1 MAINLVARMVFKD
14 EATPGMRRVK
24 KGMEDMERANTRM
37 ARHIEKNN
45 RQFGNMRGVL
55 GRVSGA
61 FGTFGRGVGFV
72 AGGVMNLIQRLNP
85 LHMALTGI
93 AAGATAAYSAVKIFN
108 ATVGEAMK
116 MQQSQIVIGAMFDD
130 EALSKQYMALMDKI
144 AIKSPL
150 LDSQTMY
157 GNSKSFITATKDLGQ
172 LEKMWSLAERLM
184 ASDPAQGLEGAIFA
198 LRELF
203 SGDAISIVD
212 RFELPRTIMNEI
224 KKLPL
229 EQQLTRLDEYFNKIG
244 LTTKLIDDMGGS
256 ALGMWTQVK
265 ERWQLVLRDMGE
277 PSLKAVS
284 EFLGNLLDRLEGEDM
299 QKFAD
304 WGGRVIE
311 NMVTGMSNS
320 AIKIYDWITALSN
333 DPEFQSRTTIWGKV
347 DFVVQDIADKFMAWY
362 NSEGEAK
369 LIDFGSKAAQTM
381 IAALDA
387 TDEVFALGGKLG
399 GAIWDGILAGV
410 KQSAKESPIGA
421 FLQAGVMTS
430 PKNIWNTIKT
440 GARISRV
447 ISGGSYSG
455 PLGNEGTRARQAG
468 PRRSHSAGLERV
480 PYDGYTPTLHQGE
493 RVLTAQQAREYNN
506 SSGKATPTIIV
517 QNMNVREEND
527 IQKIAKEL
535 AILLTQ
541 AEGLVARP

>member
-45 RQFGNMRGVL
+45 RQFGNMRGML
-55 GRVSGA
+55 GRVGGA
-61 FGTFGRGVGFV
+61 FSTFGRGIGFV
-72 AGGVMNLIQRLNP
+72 AGGVMNLVQRLNP

-93 AAGATAAYSAVKIFN
+93 AAGATAAYTAVKVFN

-150 LDSQTMY
+150 LDSQAMY
-157 GNSKSFITATKDLGQ
+157 ANSKSFITATKDLGQ
-172 LEKMWSLAERLM
+172 LEKMWNLTERLV
-184 ASDPAQGLEGAIFA
+184 ASDPTQGLEGAIFA

-244 LTTKLIDDMGGS
+244 LTTELIDAMGGS
-256 ALGMWTQVK
+256 ALGMWQQVK

-284 EFLGNLLDRLEGEDM
+284 EFLSNLLDRLEGQDM
-299 QKFAD
+299 QKFAE

-311 NMVTGMSNS
+311 NMVTGMSNN

-333 DPEFQSRTTIWGKV
+333 DPEFQSKTTIWGKV

-421 FLQAGVMTS
+421 YLQAGVMTS
-430 PKNIWNTIKT
+430 PKNIVNTLKS
-440 GARISRV
+440 GYRV
-447 ISGGSYSG
+447 WKSVSGQGGSSSS
-455 PLGNEGTRARQAG
+455 PEGKSV
-468 PRRSHSAGLERV
+468 RRSHSAGLERV

-506 SSGKATPTIIV
+506 GSGKGAPVINI
-517 QNMNVREEND
+517 QNMTVREESD
-527 IQKIAKEL
+527 IQKIAKQL
-535 AILLTQ
+535 ALLLTDSRE
-541 AEGLVARP
+541 AVPNV

>member
-24 KGMEDMERANTRM
+24 KGMQDMERANTRM

-45 RQFGNMRGVL
+45 RQFGNMRGML
-55 GRVSGA
+55 GRVGGA
-61 FGTFGRGVGFV
+61 FSTFGRGIGFV
-72 AGGVMNLIQRLNP
+72 AGGVMNLVQRLNP

-93 AAGATAAYSAVKIFN
+93 AAGATAAYTAVKVFN

-150 LDSQTMY
+150 LDSQAMY
-157 GNSKSFITATKDLGQ
+157 ANSKSFITATKDLGQ
-172 LEKMWSLAERLM
+172 LEKMWNLTERLV
-184 ASDPAQGLEGAIFA
+184 ASDPTQGLEGAIFA

-244 LTTKLIDDMGGS
+244 LTTELIDAMGGS
-256 ALGMWTQVK
+256 ALGMWQQVK

-284 EFLGNLLDRLEGEDM
+284 EFLSNLLDRLEGQDM
-299 QKFAD
+299 QKFAE

-311 NMVTGMSNS
+311 NMVTGMSNN

-333 DPEFQSRTTIWGKV
+333 DPEFQSKTTIWGKV

-421 FLQAGVMTS
+421 YLQAGVMTS
-430 PKNIWNTIKT
+430 PKNIVNTLKS
-440 GARISRV
+440 GYRV
-447 ISGGSYSG
+447 WKSVSGQGGSSSS
-455 PLGNEGTRARQAG
+455 PEGKSV
-468 PRRSHSAGLERV
+468 RRSHSAGLERV

-506 SSGKATPTIIV
+506 GSGKGAPVINI
-517 QNMNVREEND
+517 QNMTVREESD
-527 IQKIAKEL
+527 IQKIAKQL
-535 AILLTQ
+535 ALLLTDSRE
-541 AEGLVARP
+541 AVPNV